1 MVFGSIL
8 VDVIS
13 IVVSSGKGG
22 TFTTVL
28 VPIFEMLIKAGIVA
42 ICAYDYFKGRDE
54 PNGYSEMNKR

>member
-28 VPIFEMLIKAGIVA
+28 IPVFEMLIKAGIVA
-42 ICAYDYFKGRDE
+42 ICAFDYFKGGDQ
-54 PNGYSEMNKR
+54 PNRYSEMSKR